1 MAPLKFAVA
10 ALLLLSV
17 VLQANAEAPKLAIVI
32 DDVGLRTE
40 PLDIFLEIDALRGK
54 LTWAIIPSAV
64 HAVAL
69 TSRLVALG
77 EAVIAHIPME
87 PEDTR
92 HIAKHLGSYLRL
104 SMSSAQIEAEV
115 ERQLDLFPAELRPFV
130 RGINNHQGS
139 GLTAS
144 KPSMTAVLAVLKRRG
159 LYFLDSRT
167 TAATVAT
174 TVAATLGVPHVQ
186 RDVFLDNERNV
197 DRIVAQL
204 DAAAARAQT
213 RGSAVAIGHPYPET
227 ATALA
232 YWVNHRLGRVRL
244 VPVETLTRGMV
255 RPHK

>member
-1 MAPLKFAVA
+1 MAPLRVA
-10 ALLLLSV
+10 AAVMLLLGAV
-17 VLQANAEAPKLAIVI
+17 QPATAEAPKLAIVI

-40 PLDIFLEIDALRGK
+40 PLDIFLEIDSLRGK
-54 LTWAIIPSAV
+54 ITWAVIPSAV

-69 TSRLVALG
+69 TRRLVALG
-77 EAVIAHIPME
+77 EPVIAHIPME
-87 PEDTR
+87 PKDKR
-92 HIAKHLGSYLRL
+92 HIAKHLGNYLRVG
-104 SMSSAQIEAEV
+104 MSGSEIETEV
-115 ERQLDLFPAELRPFV
+115 ERQLDLFPSELRPFV

-144 KPSMTAVLAVLKRRG
+144 KPSMTAVLTVLKRRG

-167 TAATVAT
+167 TAATVTMALART
-174 TVAATLGVPHVQ
+174 AGVPHVQ

-213 RGSAVAIGHPYPET
+213 HGSAVAIGHPYPET

-255 RPHK
+255 RPLK